1 MMKRRSHLCRLV
13 NCCIKARLARRME
26 RAFPGNALNGMGS
39 ACLCCYIS
47 WKPTKEKMLLSRLA
61 IPLLL
66 LSGLSVS
73 LTSCPAQTVA
83 RSQTR
88 ATRPAPSAS
97 RTDPRVSALLHRL
110 RTAALRT
117 KTMTAD
123 FVYTGT
129 SVKSQQMVT
138 GSFRVMRP
146 NFARVQFSYMTHPAF
161 PNLVA
166 SDGKTSITFTPS
178 SFLPNR
184 TFAAAPFDSLL
195 GARQASGLA
204 AGGGTYTT
212 QPAEATGAN
221 LHLWDGIPFGAFF
234 DPERAIRQYGY
245 VGNMNELKYEGTQKI
260 DGVVYEV
267 LSHHV
272 TGGNIAGGENSSFE
286 QHLYIGPDNLI
297 HEYVLEFNSVGRHG
311 VQVMRLSN
319 IKTNVP
325 LTVADFAFS
334 PPTQQTA
341 SAPSDAVRQ
350 F

>member
-1 MMKRRSHLCRLV
+1 M
-13 NCCIKARLARRME
+13 
-26 RAFPGNALNGMGS
+26 
-39 ACLCCYIS
+39 
-47 WKPTKEKMLLSRLA
+47 LSRLA

-66 LSGLSVS
+66 LSGLAVS
-73 LTSCPAQTVA
+73 LGSCPAQTGA
-83 RSQTR
+83 RLQTR
-88 ATRPAPSAS
+88 VVRPVSSAS
-97 RTDPRVSALLHRL
+97 AMDPRVAALLRRL

-146 NFARVQFSYMTHPAF
+146 NFARIQFSYMTHPGF

-166 SDGKTSITFTPS
+166 SDGKTVTTFTPD

-184 TFAAAPFDSLL
+184 AFADAPFDSLL

-204 AGGGTYTT
+204 AGGGTYST

-234 DPERAIRQYGY
+234 DPERAIAQYGY
-245 VGNMNELKYEGTQKI
+245 VGSMSELKYEGTQKI

-267 LSHHV
+267 LSHHF
-272 TGGNIAGGENSSFE
+272 TNGNIAGGENTPFE
-286 QHLYIGPDNLI
+286 QHLYIGPDSLI

-325 LTVADFAFS
+325 LTAADFAFS
-334 PPTQQTA
+334 PPAQQTA
-341 SAPSDAVRQ
+341 AALGIATKPY
-350 F
+350 